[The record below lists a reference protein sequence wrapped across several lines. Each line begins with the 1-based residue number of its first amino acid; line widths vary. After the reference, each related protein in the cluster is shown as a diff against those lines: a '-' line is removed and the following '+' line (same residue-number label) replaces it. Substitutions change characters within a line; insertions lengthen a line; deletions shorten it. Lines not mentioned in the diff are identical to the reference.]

1 MKNLFTAL
9 FFIIT
14 LTGFYPTN
22 KNTPDNEAL
31 IKLYIKARNNY
42 KTSKIITLVDKGY
55 KETFV
60 DGSLEIKDLEH
71 LKETILFQKGI
82 ESKIKLISLEST
94 DKNTLTTIEEYSSY
108 IDIALGRKL
117 RTFKIIYT
125 IKNGRILNQK
135 MIPLKGYDEITEFN
149 IKCWKNFTD
158 FCSKNKVEFDDSKMN
173 YEMAVNL
180 KQALEKYLNSKK

>member
-9 FFIIT
+9 FLIIT
-14 LTGFYPTN
+14 LTSFCPTN
-22 KNTPDNEAL
+22 NNTPDNEAL

-94 DKNTLTTIEEYSSY
+94 DENTVTTIEEYSSY

-149 IKCWKNFTD
+149 IKCWGKFTD

>member
-14 LTGFYPTN
+14 LTSFCPIN

-94 DKNTLTTIEEYSSY
+94 DENTVTTIEEYSSY
-108 IDIALGRKL
+108 IDIALGRRL
-117 RTFKIIYT
+117 RTFKILYT

-135 MIPLKGYDEITEFN
+135 ITPLKGYDEITEFN
-149 IKCWKNFTD
+149 TTCWVHFTE
-158 FCSKNKVEFDDSKMN
+158 FCSKNKIDFDSSKMN

-180 KQALEKYLNSKK
+180 KKALEKYLNSKK